1 MTFKKL
7 FNIGYAVF
15 LIACL
20 LVYFLIP
27 HTYGWVVLVTLA
39 VLFGIYQVFILW
51 KMKQKRST
59 S

>member
-15 LIACL
+15 LLACL
-20 LVYFLIP
+20 LVYFLIS

-39 VLFGIYQVFILW
+39 VLFGIYQMIILW

>member
-1 MTFKKL
+1 MTFNKL

-15 LIACL
+15 LLACL

-27 HTYGWVVLVTLA
+27 HTYGWVVLVILA